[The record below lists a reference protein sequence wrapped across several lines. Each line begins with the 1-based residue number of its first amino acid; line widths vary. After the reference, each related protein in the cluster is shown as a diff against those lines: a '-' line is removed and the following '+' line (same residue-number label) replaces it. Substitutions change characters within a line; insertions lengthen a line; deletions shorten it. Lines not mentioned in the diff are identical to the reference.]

1 MKAGL
6 SVSLG
11 LFFVALATFNV
22 ITMLQSS
29 RPAQAPRIRARA
41 IALHRA
47 GGYLFIGLFAVMVWF
62 MSKRLIGS
70 PEALAGDAVIHM
82 GLALL
87 LAPLL
92 FVKVLI
98 ARKYKNLH
106 STLLPLGLSIYAI
119 SAVLVF
125 IRVLPY
131 ALGKMSSASSIVK
144 YSTLLLLLFC
154 VFLVSLALRPARSPA
169 SNSSPSTSSRPSP
182 PVFVKSHSDT
192 FSLELIRSEVQT
204 PDAKTLCFRVQ
215 EGKQL
220 IAKPGQFLTFHLNID
235 GKQISRCYSICS
247 SALKTNYVEIT
258 PKRTKNGYVSDFL
271 NEKVIPGM
279 VIQASGPG
287 GQFFFDE
294 KVHHDI
300 VLIAAGSGVTPMM
313 AMLRYIEERGIDVP
327 ITLIYCVRSSQDIIF
342 QQELTRLSHSLARF
356 RLIITLSAP
365 DAGWTGNKGRLNKE
379 LLLERILDFHSPTFF
394 LCGPGAFMHHVSEL
408 LKEQGVSAD
417 RIKQE
422 SFGGKASLASP
433 DPSAERSV
441 PFVEFLRSGF
451 QFELIPDMTLLEFA
465 ETVGISIPF
474 GCRQGQCG
482 TCATRLL
489 QGHVKMQTDEG
500 LSAEQKRAG
509 FILPCVS
516 NIHSSICI
524 DA

>member
-29 RPAQAPRIRARA
+29 RPAQAAQIRARA

-62 MSKRLIGS
+62 MSMRLIGS
-70 PEALAGDAVIHM
+70 PEALAGDGAMHM
-82 GLALL
+82 DLAIL
-87 LAPLL
+87 LAPLI
-92 FVKVLI
+92 FMKVLI
-98 ARKYKNLH
+98 ARKYKNHH
-106 STLLPLGLSIYAI
+106 SVLLPLGLLIYAI

-144 YSTLLLLLFC
+144 DSAWLLVAFC
-154 VFLVSLALRPARSPA
+154 VFLLSLALRPVGLPA
-169 SNSSPSTSSRPSP
+169 SNPSPLYSSQPSPSAA
-182 PVFVKSHSDT
+182 VKSHSDR

-215 EGKQL
+215 EGKPL
-220 IAKPGQFLTFHLNID
+220 FAKPGQFLTFHLNID
-235 GKQISRCYSICS
+235 GKRISRCYSICS
-247 SALKTNYVEIT
+247 SPLKTAYIEIT
-258 PKRTKNGYVSDFL
+258 PKRIKNGYVSGFL
-271 NEKVIPGM
+271 NDRAMPGLI
-279 VIQASGPG
+279 IQASGPA
-287 GQFFFDE
+287 GQFYFDE
-294 KVHHDI
+294 EVHRDI
-300 VLIAAGSGVTPMM
+300 VLIAAGSGITPMM
-313 AMLRYIEERGIDVP
+313 AMLRYIEERGTDVP
-327 ITLIYCVRSSQDIIF
+327 VTLIYCVRNSQDIIF
-342 QQELTRLSHSLARF
+342 QQELTRLSRSLAQF

-365 DAGWTGNKGRLNKE
+365 DAGWTGIQGRVNKE

-394 LCGPGAFMHHVSEL
+394 LCGPGAFMQHVSEL

-422 SFGGKASLASP
+422 SFGGKASLAAP
-433 DPSAERSV
+433 DPSAETSV

-465 ETVGISIPF
+465 ETVGISIPY

-489 QGHVKMQTDEG
+489 QGHVNMQTEAG
-500 LSAEQKRAG
+500 LTPDQKRAG

-516 NIHSSICI
+516 KIHGSICI